1 MLTAREPAGRS
12 ARSTLGVATMTL
24 AFGPFGVQELLLVL
38 VILVLMFGATK
49 LPQIGRGIGEGIRNL
64 KAGLKSDED
73 QAALDEQRA
82 EEKSRTA

>member
-1 MLTAREPAGRS
+1 
-12 ARSTLGVATMTL
+12 MTL

-64 KAGLKSDED
+64 KAGLKSDDE
-73 QAALDEQRA
+73 QARLDEQRA

>member
-1 MLTAREPAGRS
+1 MRRPFDAPDFGAK
-12 ARSTLGVATMTL
+12 TMIL
-24 AFGPFGVQELLLVL
+24 ALGPFGLQELLVIL

-64 KAGLKSDED
+64 KAGLKEDEG
-73 QAALDEQRA
+73 QPVLDKQPA